1 MRRGALVAVGLALGL
16 GLTAAAD
23 GDEIELGSIRIETP
37 DGDLRGREFHRSII
51 AGLLVMRDKSPHLAR
66 LLKAAQDAPFPII
79 LNPLMEDRTTSLRN
93 DPYRPYARAG
103 DARTLGRDGTIGY
116 PAVVYLTLANVN
128 PYWSESKRG
137 MLPHELVHA
146 VDLVYGRTHPDRL
159 VRERRA
165 SFMENVW
172 RDVHGWLLAERYF
185 DGKLPAFE
193 TLEYQRAKSRGA
205 IAQCVEMIL
214 STSAFDCP

>member
-1 MRRGALVAVGLALGL
+1 MSVRALVAVGLVLGL
-16 GLTAAAD
+16 GLAAPAP

-37 DGDLRGREFHRSII
+37 EGDLRGREFHRGIM
-51 AGLLVMRDKSPHLAR
+51 AGLLVMRDKSPYLAQ
-66 LLKAAQDAPFPII
+66 LLRAAQDAPFPIV
-79 LNPLMEDRTTSLRN
+79 LHPLMEDRAMSLHH
-93 DPYRPYARAG
+93 DPYRPYARVG
-103 DARTLGRDGTIGY
+103 GSRVLGRDGTIGY
-116 PAVVYLTLANVN
+116 PAAVYLTLANVN

-137 MLPHELVHA
+137 MLAHELVHA
-146 VDLVYGRTHPDRL
+146 VDLVYGRSHPERL

-172 RDVHGWLLAERYF
+172 RDVHGWRLTEQYF

-205 IAQCVEMIL
+205 IARCVQMLL

>member
-1 MRRGALVAVGLALGL
+1 
-16 GLTAAAD
+16 
-23 GDEIELGSIRIETP
+23 
-37 DGDLRGREFHRSII
+37 
-51 AGLLVMRDKSPHLAR
+51 
-66 LLKAAQDAPFPII
+66 
-79 LNPLMEDRTTSLRN
+79 
-93 DPYRPYARAG
+93 
-103 DARTLGRDGTIGY
+103 
-116 PAVVYLTLANVN
+116 VYLTLANVN

-146 VDLVYGRTHPDRL
+146 VDLVYGRLHPDRL

-172 RDVHGWLLAERYF
+172 RDVHGWRLSERYF

-193 TLEYQRAKSRGA
+193 TLEYQRAKSQGV
-205 IAQCVEMIL
+205 IARCVEMIL